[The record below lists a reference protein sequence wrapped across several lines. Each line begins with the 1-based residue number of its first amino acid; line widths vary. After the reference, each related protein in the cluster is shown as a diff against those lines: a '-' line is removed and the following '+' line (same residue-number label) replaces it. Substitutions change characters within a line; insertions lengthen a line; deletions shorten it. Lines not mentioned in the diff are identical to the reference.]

1 MKVVVTGASG
11 YIGRHVVDALI
22 KMHHEVIAVDRFPKK
37 SSLIVAS
44 SNSVVD
50 LFIAFS

>member
-22 KMHHEVIAVDRFPKK
+22 KMHHEVIAVDMINKGINTDATF
-37 SSLIVAS
+37 
-44 SNSVVD
+44 
-50 LFIAFS
+50 LFIRYFFG

>member
-22 KMHHEVIAVDRFPKK
+22 KMHHEVIAVDMINKGINTDAKFL
-37 SSLIVAS
+37 SLDI
-44 SNSVVD
+44 
-50 LFIAFS
+50 F

>member
-22 KMHHEVIAVDRFPKK
+22 KMHHEVIAVAFEY
-37 SSLIVAS
+37 
-44 SNSVVD
+44 
-50 LFIAFS
+50 LFNL